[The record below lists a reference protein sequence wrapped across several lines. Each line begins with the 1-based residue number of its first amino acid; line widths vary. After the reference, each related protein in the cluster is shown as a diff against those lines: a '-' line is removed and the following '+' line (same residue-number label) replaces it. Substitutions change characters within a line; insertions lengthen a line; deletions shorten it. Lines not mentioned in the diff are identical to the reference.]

1 MLAARRRP
9 ADWRRRGRS
18 ILAPD
23 FGDLPEPGTAMR
35 RICLCLL
42 FAFATAT
49 VAAREVKLSSADSG
63 SCAQCAD
70 AGDAPRASTHKP
82 DGAHD
87 VQSAHEGRSRPTV
100 HSDVNAAPRLRWHSF
115 VPGMFR

>member
-1 MLAARRRP
+1 
-9 ADWRRRGRS
+9 
-18 ILAPD
+18 
-23 FGDLPEPGTAMR
+23 MR

-42 FAFATAT
+42 IVFATAT

-70 AGDAPRASTHKP
+70 ASDTPRAATHKP

-87 VQSAHEGRSRPTV
+87 AQRDSHSRPTV